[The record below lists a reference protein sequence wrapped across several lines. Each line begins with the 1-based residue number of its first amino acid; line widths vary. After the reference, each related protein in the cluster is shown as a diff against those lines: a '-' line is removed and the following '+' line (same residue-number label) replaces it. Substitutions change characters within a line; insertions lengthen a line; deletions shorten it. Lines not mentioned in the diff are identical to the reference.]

1 MKIKLLVLGKTTE
14 KAIAELISIYEKKLS
29 HYSSFEMEIIEN
41 TAVKSEQPE
50 SVKESESILLLKR
63 IKETDFLVLLD
74 ENGEQYDSVGFSKKI
89 QIWLNSGKK
98 QMIFVVGGA
107 FGFHEIIYKRA
118 QAKISLSKMTMSH
131 QIVRPVFLEQLYRA
145 FTILKNEPYHHK

>member
-14 KAIAELISIYEKKLS
+14 KAIVELISIYEKKLS

-41 TAVKSEQPE
+41 TAVKSEQPK

-89 QIWLNSGKK
+89 QTWLNSGKK

-107 FGFHEIIYKRA
+107 FGFHESIYKRA

>member
-14 KAIAELISIYEKKLS
+14 KAISELISIYEKKLL
-29 HYSSFEMEIIEN
+29 HYSSFDLEIIEN
-41 TAVKSEQPE
+41 NIVKSEHPE
-50 SVKESESILLLKR
+50 SVKESESLLLLKR
-63 IKETDFLVLLD
+63 IKENDFLVLLD

-89 QIWLNSGKK
+89 QTWLNSGKK

-107 FGFHEIIYKRA
+107 FGFHETIYKRA